1 MMVMVSI
8 CETSANGLSQLEP
21 FTGLGFSFVSG
32 ENTGASI
39 LRGFENRDHDHH
51 RIFRLPLTL
60 VLPGGRA
67 PPEAERRTWSSIK
80 NRVAEIPAPAGA
92 GPDRALSRHV
102 SGSGLEGNSGVDR

>member
-8 CETSANGLSQLEP
+8 FEPSKNGRTSILARYERKPQ
-21 FTGLGFSFVSG
+21 SG
-32 ENTGASI
+32 EWLQLRESI
-39 LRGFENRDHDHH
+39 RRGFANRDHDHH